1 MHATLHRILCYTE
14 IVHLLVTTL
23 NFFFLQTASPF
34 IVQHVVEFKGLN
46 CLHYTLAIT
55 NVCLGT
61 LYELDD
67 WCI

>member
-14 IVHLLVTTL
+14 IVHLLVTSL
-23 NFFFLQTASPF
+23 NGFVQNVSPF
-34 IVQHVVEFKGLN
+34 IVQHVVEFKGLT

-61 LYELDD
+61 VYEVDD

>member
-14 IVHLLVTTL
+14 IVPLLVTTL
-23 NFFFLQTASPF
+23 NGFVQNASSF

-46 CLHYTLAIT
+46 YLNYSLALT
-55 NVCLGT
+55 NVCIGT
-61 LYELDD
+61 VYEADG

>member
-14 IVHLLVTTL
+14 IVHLLVTSL
-23 NFFFLQTASPF
+23 NGFVQNVSPF

-61 LYELDD
+61 VYEVDD